1 MPEEQYDDGFI
12 EEQEEQE
19 EERTEEK
26 IINEEYK
33 TWKKNAPFLYDMILS
48 TALEWPTLTT
58 QWLPDKQQI
67 PDKPYSTHRLL
78 IGTHTSNDAQN
89 YLQIAHVQLPNP
101 STPDAEDYDEER
113 GEIGGYGGSSK
124 KPPMEIKFNIVQ
136 KIDHKGEVNKAR
148 YQPQNP
154 NIIATMCTDGRVM
167 IWDRSK
173 HPSLPTGTVNPQ
185 LELLGHTREGFGLS
199 WSPHTAGHL
208 ATGSEDKT
216 VRLWDLTTYT
226 KNNKALKPTR
236 TYTHHNAIVN
246 DVQHHPLHSSLIG
259 TVSDD
264 ITLRII
270 DIREPGTA
278 RSAACAE
285 GGHRDAINAIAFNP
299 AAETVVATGSA
310 DKTIGLWDL
319 RNLKTKLHSLESHND
334 SVTSL
339 AWHPFEEA
347 VLASASYDRRIC
359 FWDLSRAG
367 EEQTAEDAQD
377 GPPELLFMHGG
388 HTNRISDFSWNLND
402 PWVLCSAAEDNLL
415 QVWKVS
421 DAIVGKDI
429 EDVPTEE
436 LEP

>member
-1 MPEEQYDDGFI
+1 MELYDDAVVD
-12 EEQEEQE
+12 EHEEQE

-58 QWLPDKQQI
+58 QWLPDKQEV

-78 IGTHTSNDAQN
+78 IGTHTSSDAQN

-101 STPDAEDYDEER
+101 SAPNPEDYDEER

-124 KPPMEIKFNIVQ
+124 KAPMEIKFNIVQ

-167 IWDRSK
+167 VWDRSK
-173 HPSLPTGTVNPQ
+173 HPSLPTGQVNPQ
-185 LELLGHTREGFGLS
+185 MELIGHTKEGFGLS
-199 WSPHTAGHL
+199 WSPHTVGQL
-208 ATGSEDKT
+208 VTGSEDKT
-216 VRLWDLTTYT
+216 VRIWDLTTYS
-226 KNNKALKPTR
+226 KSNKLLKPSR
-236 TYTHHNAIVN
+236 TYTHHSSIVN
-246 DVQHHPLHSSLIG
+246 DVQYHPLHSSLIG

-264 ITLRII
+264 ITLQIL
-270 DIREPGTA
+270 DIREAETT
-278 RSAACAE
+278 RAAASAE
-285 GGHRDAINAIAFNP
+285 GQHRDAINAIAFNP
-299 AAETVVATGSA
+299 AAETVLATGSA
-310 DKTIGLWDL
+310 DKTIGH
-319 RNLKTKLHSLESHND
+319 TD
-334 SVTSL
+334 SVTSIS
-339 AWHPFEEA
+339 WHPFEEA
-347 VLASASYDRRIC
+347 VLASASYDRKIA

-367 EEQTAEDAQD
+367 EEQTPEDAQD
-377 GPPELLFMHGG
+377 GPPELLFQHGG

-415 QVWKVS
+415 QVWKIA
-421 DAIVGKDI
+421 DAIVGKDL